1 MPIFLS
7 LMDLDCCMRVLLKDS
22 SWFGTAVKK
31 GIGNHYAEHVW
42 RCLLTSAMSW
52 YQQAQ
57 ILQPK
62 FNNIPAFM
70 AIAHHFLAY
79 IFIDMGDVAICS
91 PAFTCA
97 LIL

>member
-7 LMDLDCCMRVLLKDS
+7 LMDLDCCMHVLLKDS
-22 SWFGTAVKK
+22 SRFGTDVKK
-31 GIGNHYAEHVW
+31 GTGNHYAQHVW

-57 ILQPK
+57 ILQAK
-62 FNNIPAFM
+62 FNNIPTFV

-79 IFIDMGDVAICS
+79 IFIDMGDLAIS
-91 PAFTCA
+91 SLAFTYA
-97 LIL
+97 LVL